1 MGTDL
6 DMKTIEIGAQERSTK
21 RNEPGTNLVNPS
33 LQAQPGAQETKVN
46 RPTEETGDEM
56 GWLGA

>member
-56 GWLGA
+56 S